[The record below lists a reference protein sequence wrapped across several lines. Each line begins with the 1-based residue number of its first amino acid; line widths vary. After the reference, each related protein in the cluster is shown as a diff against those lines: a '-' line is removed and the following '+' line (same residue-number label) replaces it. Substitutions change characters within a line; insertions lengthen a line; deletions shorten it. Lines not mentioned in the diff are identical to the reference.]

1 MKLPI
6 SSSRAR
12 TIAGFAIFAGL
23 GLFLLA
29 LMACLKV
36 PVGNPEES
44 RIDPALSGV
53 WRVESMVESSDA
65 LWIIE
70 PWDARTWTLTT
81 LSAKE
86 DESADDA
93 AATIP
98 GDALT
103 QIQSRGL
110 ERVDNY
116 KAWLATFSGVRFI
129 VLEPK
134 KALRD
139 LAGEKPEFWYVF
151 KVKTPTADRVELFLV
166 EGKQILNADTTS
178 EAERILRKRARDPAL
193 YGNGSDSVILS
204 RVPVSEYSRVEELL
218 ESLNI
223 STQ

>member
-29 LMACLKV
+29 QMACLKV

-53 WRVESMVESSDA
+53 WRVRQEGESSES

-70 PWDARTWTLTT
+70 PWDTRTWILTT
-81 LSAKE
+81 LDAEDDDSANE
-86 DESADDA
+86 A
-93 AATIP
+93 AATTP
-98 GDALT
+98 ADALT
-103 QIQSRGL
+103 QLESTGL
-110 ERVDNY
+110 ESIDAY
-116 KAWLATFSGVRFI
+116 KVWLATFSGVRFL

-134 KALRD
+134 QALRD
-139 LAGEKPEFWYVF
+139 LAGEKPEFWTVF
-151 KVKTPTADRVELFLV
+151 KVQEPTADRVDLLLV
-166 EGKQILNADTTS
+166 AGERIVEAETTA
-178 EAERILRKRARDPAL
+178 EAERILRKQARDPAL
-193 YGNGSDSVILS
+193 YADSFILL
-204 RVPVSEYSRVEELL
+204 RVPEAEYGRVNELL
-218 ESLNI
+218 ESLNT

>member
-1 MKLPI
+1 MNLPV

-12 TIAGFAIFAGL
+12 TIAGVAIFAGL

-36 PVGNPEES
+36 PVGNPEKS

-53 WRVESMVESSDA
+53 WRAENTVESSAA

-70 PWDARTWTLTT
+70 PWDARTWVLTA

-93 AATIP
+93 AATTP
-98 GDALT
+98 GDVLT
-103 QIQSRGL
+103 RLESRGL
-110 ERVDNY
+110 ESIDKY
-116 KAWLATFSGVRFI
+116 KAWLATFGGVRFI

-134 KALRD
+134 KALRE
-139 LAGEKPEFWYVF
+139 LSGEKPEFWFVF
-151 KVKTPTADRVELFLV
+151 KVKQPTADRLELFLV
-166 EGKQILNADTTS
+166 DGKQILKAETTS

-193 YGNGSDSVILS
+193 YGNGSDSLILS
-204 RVPVSEYSRVEELL
+204 RVPVAEYSRVEEVL